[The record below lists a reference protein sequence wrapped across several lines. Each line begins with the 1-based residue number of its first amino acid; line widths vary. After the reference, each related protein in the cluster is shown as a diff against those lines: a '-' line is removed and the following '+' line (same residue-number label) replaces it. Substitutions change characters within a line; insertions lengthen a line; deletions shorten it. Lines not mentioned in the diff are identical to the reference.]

1 MPKDSK
7 NTSIKCKVCGNETLK
22 SLINNKESERI
33 KILFDEKKSCLVQIL
48 HDRIESE
55 FRKLKSNITRI
66 VLKIYFIWA
75 PLDFTKDT
83 IETIGIKIK
92 HIEEEI
98 EIRVESIKIELD
110 EIHEAFKNELNNFK
124 NELVE

>member
-1 MPKDSK
+1 
-7 NTSIKCKVCGNETLK
+7 
-22 SLINNKESERI
+22 
-33 KILFDEKKSCLVQIL
+33 VQIL